1 MKTVPLQISVISKQ
15 KLQVELT
22 SKKNVYLSIY
32 ILHVLLLHFYI
43 FFDLLSRSF
52 TIAKNVILKA
62 LKNRYQ

>member
-1 MKTVPLQISVISKQ
+1 M
-15 KLQVELT
+15 ELT
-22 SKKNVYLSIY
+22 SKKNVYLSIH

-62 LKNRYQ
+62 LENRYH